1 MTIEIK
7 SAGGKVLTFP
17 SLPEKISVST
27 ATVERSYSI
36 IGIGTVAFPHGNEP
50 VEVSWEGMFFG
61 EDRQELKGFV
71 TENWIDPEELV
82 SILCDWKEKGEEL
95 RLVVSDTFINYSVA
109 IRKFEASPVGGHG
122 DIEYSISFREYG
134 YVTIKK
140 KSKSKSKNS
149 SGKKKTRGR
158 KAKAKSKIQKM
169 VVNAPGGLH
178 LRSSANGSILQTMP
192 NGSKITTDGK
202 KDGNWVHVCINNTWG
217 YAYSSSLKKG

>member
-17 SLPEKISVST
+17 SLPEKIRVST

-61 EDRQELKGFV
+61 EDRQELKGLV
-71 TENWIDPEELV
+71 SEEWIDPDELV
-82 SILCDWKEKGEEL
+82 GILTDWKEKGEEL

-122 DIEYSISFREYG
+122 DIEYDISFREFG
-134 YVTIKK
+134 SVTITK
-140 KSKSKSKNS
+140 KSKSKKKSDS
-149 SGKKKTRGR
+149 KKKKKSR
-158 KAKAKSKIQKM
+158 KAKAKSKIQNM
-169 VVNAPGGLH
+169 VVNAPSGLQ
-178 LRSSANGSILQTMP
+178 LRSGANGTILQTMP
-192 NGSKITTDGK
+192 NGSKVTTDGK
-202 KDGNWVHVCINNTWG
+202 KDDNWIHVCINNKWG
-217 YAYSSSLKKG
+217 YAYSAYLKKG